1 VLVKLTGVDSK
12 PPKPAKKT
20 RTPAPA
26 ATNEQVEA
34 MVQTLQ
40 EMVARA
46 KDPNAVP
53 DSEVEAIIARV
64 GTEFSTDQQKL
75 IAERVTG
82 KGGRSA
88 KDAIDRL
95 RADLTAVKRLI
106 ESQRV

>member
-1 VLVKLTGVDSK
+1 M
-12 PPKPAKKT
+12 A
-20 RTPAPA
+20 R
-26 ATNEQVEA
+26 
-34 MVQTLQ
+34 TLQ
-40 EMVARA
+40 GMVERA

-53 DSEVEAIIARV
+53 DSEVEAILARV
-64 GTEFSTDQQKL
+64 SAEFSTDQQKA